1 MRIVHIGFYSS
12 FTENMKYQDN
22 QLSHQNALD
31 GHTVT
36 YISNAQKYV
45 DGKIVN
51 TGYEKKILNDGVC
64 LIRLP
69 FVRLGNSL
77 LTNKLKCV
85 SGLYEL
91 LDELSPDIIFI
102 HGLGFMSVSEVM
114 KFKRANPTTKL
125 FADTHM
131 ASYNSGTNWLSLHI
145 LHRTI
150 YRKWIQSALPYI
162 EKYFYVGENEAQFA
176 IHNYKVPEKMMEFFP
191 LGGNI
196 PSVQFYRKARMERR
210 NELKIPE
217 DGRLYMHSGKL
228 DKGKRTAELLNA
240 FFNVEDEKAHLII
253 IGSIPDDQ
261 KDTITNLVVRDRRVR
276 YLGWKTGDE
285 LIEYLCA
292 SDLYCQPGSVSATM
306 QNAVCNFCPVMTY
319 PHKAYQHELDWG
331 NLIFVEN
338 QRDIEQAFREIAD
351 NPEMLIELK
360 EHSKLC
366 AEELLDYRKIAAR
379 MYV

>member
-1 MRIVHIGFYSS
+1 MRIVHIGMQSS

-45 DGKIVN
+45 DGKLVN
-51 TGYEKKILNDGVC
+51 TGYEKKTLDDGVS

-69 FVRLGNSL
+69 YVTIGNNL
-77 LTNKLKCV
+77 LTNKLRCV

-102 HGLGFMSVSEVM
+102 HDLCFMSVSDVV
-114 KFKRANPTTKL
+114 KYKQANPATKL
-125 FADTHM
+125 FADTHT
-131 ASYNSGTNWLSLHI
+131 ASYNSGTNWLSLHV
-145 LHRTI
+145 LHRII
-150 YRKWIQSALPYI
+150 YRKWTQSALPYL
-162 EKYFYVGENEAQFA
+162 EKFFFIGENEAQFA
-176 IHNYKVPEKMMEFFP
+176 AQNYKVPEKMMEFLP
-191 LGGNI
+191 LGGNV
-196 PSVQFYRKARMERR
+196 PGDLFYRNVRAKKR
-210 NELKIPE
+210 NELNVPE
-217 DGRLYMHSGKL
+217 NVRLYAHSGKL
-228 DKGKRTAELLNA
+228 DKEKKTVELLNA
-240 FFNVEDEKAHLII
+240 FYNVEDENARLII
-253 IGSIPDDQ
+253 MGSIPDGQ
-261 KDTITNLVVRDRRVR
+261 KEVITDLVDRDRRVNF
-276 YLGWKTGDE
+276 LGWKTGDE

-331 NLIFVEN
+331 NLIFVKS
-338 QRDIEQAFREIAD
+338 QKDIERAFQEIAD
-351 NPEMLIELK
+351 NPKKLKELK
-360 EHSKLC
+360 EHSKMC